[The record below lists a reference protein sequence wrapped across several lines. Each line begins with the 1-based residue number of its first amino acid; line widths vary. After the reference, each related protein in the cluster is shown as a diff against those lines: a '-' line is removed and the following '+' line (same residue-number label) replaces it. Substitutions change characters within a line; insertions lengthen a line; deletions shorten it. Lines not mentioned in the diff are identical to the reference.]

1 MKCIH
6 THLVHSLIHAD
17 WSPIYHKAIAWC
29 LCIYE
34 MCTVCH
40 SGWLNICQS
49 NYCPAV
55 TDFFLFTFSLTR
67 RTFVFVE
74 HFPNEGESHSPDF
87 ASFLVPFHP
96 LQRMKLVRL
105 CPLLPRQQTWVY
117 WVHAGL
123 TKSTDFPR
131 TIRKRNKRQR
141 GLKEDWSNKN
151 SAQRG
156 KGKVGAGRAGKGY

>member
-1 MKCIH
+1 MYSYPCFIRKQLLGVSAFMKC
-6 THLVHSLIHAD
+6 VLI
-17 WSPIYHKAIAWC
+17 AI
-29 LCIYE
+29 LDVKMFKYL
-34 MCTVCH
+34 
-40 SGWLNICQS
+40 SGFKTG

-55 TDFFLFTFSLTR
+55 TDLLLFTFSLTR

-74 HFPNEGESHSPDF
+74 HFPNEGEGHSPDF

-105 CPLLPRQQTWVY
+105 CPPLPRQQTRVY

-141 GLKEDWSNKN
+141 GT
-151 SAQRG
+151 QRG
-156 KGKVGAGRAGKGY
+156 LRQ

>member
-1 MKCIH
+1 MYSYSPYTFAHSCKLIPDLSESNCLVSL
-6 THLVHSLIHAD
+6 HLWNLYYLPFWMLK
-17 WSPIYHKAIAWC
+17 WS
-29 LCIYE
+29 
-34 MCTVCH
+34 
-40 SGWLNICQS
+40 NICQG

-55 TDFFLFTFSLTR
+55 TDLLFFTFSLTR
-67 RTFVFVE
+67 RMFVFVE
-74 HFPNEGESHSPDF
+74 HFPNEGESHSPGF

-105 CPLLPRQQTWVY
+105 CPPLPRQQTRVY

-141 GLKEDWSNKN
+141 GS
-151 SAQRG
+151 QRG
-156 KGKVGAGRAGKGY
+156 LKQ